1 MTKTDFTSLTRAAA
15 VLIATIVMTGCAG
28 SAYKKGYTAGQNGDW
43 DAAVEQYREAVQS
56 HPNRPEYKIA
66 LERAMLTASQQHLDA
81 ARLAEARLQWEE
93 ALREY
98 RRASELDPPNR
109 MLAGK
114 VGEIERRIRDDVEAA
129 ARSRNSLE
137 QMREVARRAG
147 PPPLFNLNTALPA
160 IRLQDTSL
168 RTILNAIAQAAGINV
183 QYDSSF
189 NDRPYSVNLE
199 NVTLQDALNQV
210 LLSNNL
216 FFKVL
221 NQRTIIV
228 AQDSLANRTKYED
241 QVIRTFYLNHADSGE
256 IVQLLNQVARLGNQ
270 QVNPQIAA
278 TKSSNTITV
287 RGTTTMVDIIER
299 LIEANDNPRAEV
311 VIDVQILE
319 VNRRRAKQFGLDLGS
334 YSIGAA
340 FSPEVD
346 PRGGTATGGTTTGGT
361 TTTAAGGALGS
372 PAFNANSISR
382 GISTADFYLA
392 VPQAVVRF
400 LATDNETKL
409 IAKPQLRGSE
419 GSKLS
424 LALGEEIPVPST
436 TFTPIATGGANFNPL
451 TSFNYRPIGVNV
463 DITPRVTLEGD
474 IIMDLI
480 VENSARGSDVTV
492 AGTTIPGFVTR
503 KVTTRLRL
511 RDGESNLLAGLLSET
526 ERKSMRG
533 FPGLL
538 HLPIISTLFAANERE
553 VDQTD
558 IIMLL
563 TPRIVRTQELT
574 QQDLNP
580 IYIGTANYPAL
591 GGTPPLIQT
600 DPAQDAAPANAGG
613 PAAAPTAPGAGQSI
627 APPGSGPIPGT
638 TTLPPAP
645 RPGPESSP
653 TQTPVPPPPPQ
664 GGANIPPVT
673 TSPTGVPQVPGGS
686 PAVQPLPAA
695 AGGQVLLSV
704 PGNDFRVG
712 AGPYTVPISVT
723 NASRLSTVA
732 LTVTYNPAVIR
743 VRTVQEG
750 SFMRTGGSNA
760 SFTQQ
765 GDPNGGRVDIAILR
779 PGDATGVA
787 GTGVLA
793 ALVFDAVAPGNANL
807 MITGTATAPGG
818 APLPMQFM
826 TPPAVTVR

>member
-1 MTKTDFTSLTRAAA
+1 MTNADFISLRRFAA
-15 VLIATIVMTGCAG
+15 VIAATVLMAGCAG
-28 SAYKKGYTAGQNGDW
+28 SAYKRGYTAGQNGSW
-43 DAAVEQYREAVQS
+43 DEAVEQYRQAVQE
-56 HPNRPEYKIA
+56 HPNKPEYKIA

-81 ARLAEARLQWEE
+81 ARIAEARMQFEE

-114 VGEIERRIRDDVEAA
+114 VGEIERRLRDDAEAA
-129 ARSRNSLE
+129 ARSRNTLE
-137 QMREVARRAG
+137 QMRETARRAA
-147 PPPLFNLNTALPA
+147 PPPLFNLNTVLPA

-183 QYDSSF
+183 QYDTSF
-189 NDRPYSVNLE
+189 QDRPFSVNLE

-210 LLSNNL
+210 LLSNSL
-216 FFKVL
+216 FFKVV

-228 AQDSLANRTKYED
+228 AQDTLQNRTKYED

-256 IVQLLNQVARLGNQ
+256 IVQLLNQIARLGGQ

-319 VNRRRAKQFGLDLGS
+319 VNRRRAKQFGLDLGT

-340 FSPEVD
+340 FSPEID
-346 PRGGTATGGTTTGGT
+346 PRGGSTTTPATPGGAATATPPATGGS
-361 TTTAAGGALGS
+361 LSS
-372 PAFNANSISR
+372 PPFNANSISR

-392 VPQAVVRF
+392 VPQAIVRF
-400 LATDNETKL
+400 LATDSETKI

-451 TSFNYRPIGVNV
+451 TSYNYRPVGVNV
-463 DITPRVTLEGD
+463 DITPRVTLDGD

-480 VENSARGSDVTV
+480 VENSARGGDVVV
-492 AGTTIPGFVTR
+492 AGTTIPGFISR

-538 HLPIISTLFAANERE
+538 HLPVISSLFAANERE

-574 QQDLNP
+574 QSDLNP
-580 IYIGTANYPAL
+580 IYIGTQSYPAV

-600 DPAQDAAPANAGG
+600 EPDIAPAYAAAPAPNPPAGG
-613 PAAAPTAPGAGQSI
+613 ASVP
-627 APPGSGPIPGT
+627 PPGSGPIPGT
-638 TTLPPAP
+638 TTLPQPGAPAA
-645 RPGPESSP
+645 
-653 TQTPVPPPPPQ
+653 PPPQ
-664 GGANIPPVT
+664 TPAPAGGAQIPPAAAAPPVVPPAAAAT
-673 TSPTGVPQVPGGS
+673 PT
-686 PAVQPLPAA
+686 VQPLPAPT
-695 AGGQVLLSV
+695 GGQVLLSV
-704 PGNDFRVG
+704 PGNDFRTG

-723 NASRLSTVA
+723 GASRLSTVS
-732 LTVTYNPAVIR
+732 LTVTYNPAVLR

-750 SFMRTGGSNA
+750 SFMRTGGANA
-760 SFTQQ
+760 EFTQQ
-765 GDPNGGRVDIAILR
+765 GDPNGGRIDIAILR
-779 PGDATGVA
+779 PGDTTGVA
-787 GTGVLA
+787 GTGVLG

-807 MITGTATAPGG
+807 TITGTATAPGG
-818 APLPMQFM
+818 APLQLQFM
-826 TPPAVTVR
+826 MPPAVTVR

>member
-1 MTKTDFTSLTRAAA
+1 MTNADFTSLKRSTAVFVVA
-15 VLIATIVMTGCAG
+15 VLLAGCGGG
-28 SAYKKGYTAGQNGDW
+28 SAYKKGYTAAQNGDW
-43 DAAVEQYREAVQS
+43 DDAVEQYRIAVQE
-56 HPNRPEYKIA
+56 HPNQPEYKIA
-66 LERAMLTASQQHLDA
+66 LERAMITASQQHLDA
-81 ARLAEARLQWEE
+81 ARLAEARMQWEE

-109 MLAGK
+109 MLASK
-114 VGEIERRIRDDVEAA
+114 ASDIEHKIRDEVEAS
-129 ARSRNSLE
+129 ARSRSTME
-137 QMREVARRAG
+137 QMRETARRAG
-147 PPPLFNLNTALPA
+147 PPPLFNLNTVLPA
-160 IRLQDTSL
+160 IRLSDTSL
-168 RTILNAIAQAAGINV
+168 RTILNAIAQAAGINI
-183 QYDSSF
+183 QYDTSF
-189 NDRPYSVNLE
+189 TDRPFSVNLE

-210 LLSNNL
+210 LLANGL

-256 IVQLLNQVARLGNQ
+256 LVQLLNQVGRLGGQ
-270 QVNPQIAA
+270 QVPPQIAA

-299 LIEANDNPRAEV
+299 LIQANDNPRAEV

-319 VNRRRAKQFGLDLGS
+319 VNRQRAKQFGLDLGT
-334 YSIGAA
+334 YSIGGA

-346 PRGGTATGGTTTGGT
+346 PRGGSVTAGGAGTGGNAGTAT
-361 TTTAAGGALGS
+361 AGALGS
-372 PAFNANSISR
+372 PAFNANTISR

-400 LATDNETKL
+400 LATDSETKI

-419 GSKLS
+419 GTKLS

-451 TSFNYRPIGVNV
+451 TSYNYRPVGVNV
-463 DITPRVTLEGD
+463 DITPRVTLDGD
-474 IIMDLI
+474 VIMDLI
-480 VENSARGSDVTV
+480 VENSARGSDVVV
-492 AGTTIPGFVTR
+492 AGTTIPGFVSR

-538 HLPIISTLFAANERE
+538 HIPVISAMFASNDTQ
-553 VDQTD
+553 VQQTD

-574 QQDLNP
+574 QQDLDP
-580 IYIGTANYPAL
+580 IFIGTANYPAL
-591 GGTPPLIQT
+591 GGTPPLIQVE
-600 DPAQDAAPANAGG
+600 PGA
-613 PAAAPTAPGAGQSI
+613 PAAAPAAPGAVPAPAAPGAGLSV

-638 TTLPPAP
+638 TTLPPA
-645 RPGPESSP
+645 
-653 TQTPVPPPPPQ
+653 
-664 GGANIPPVT
+664 
-673 TSPTGVPQVPGGS
+673 
-686 PAVQPLPAA
+686 AA
-695 AGGQVLLSV
+695 APAPALPPTLAGPTAAAAAPPANVPAGTPGVQALPTATGGQVLLSV
-704 PGNDFRVG
+704 PGNDFRTG
-712 AGPYTVPISVT
+712 AGPYTVPITVT
-723 NASRLSTVA
+723 GTSRLSTVS

-750 SFMRTGGSNA
+750 SFMRTGGGNA

-765 GDPNGGRVDIAILR
+765 ADPNGGRIDIAILR
-779 PGDATGVA
+779 TNDTTGVA
-787 GTGVLA
+787 GTGVLG
-793 ALVFDAVAPGNANL
+793 ALIFDAIAPGNANL
-807 MITGTATAPGG
+807 SISGSATAPGG
-818 APLPMQFM
+818 APLPLQFM
-826 TPPAVTVR
+826 APPSVTVR

>member
-1 MTKTDFTSLTRAAA
+1 MTNADFTSLKRSTAVFVVA
-15 VLIATIVMTGCAG
+15 VLLAGCGGG
-28 SAYKKGYTAGQNGDW
+28 SAYKKGYTAAQNGDW
-43 DAAVEQYREAVQS
+43 DDAVEQYRIAVQE
-56 HPNRPEYKIA
+56 HPNQPEYKIA
-66 LERAMLTASQQHLDA
+66 LERAMITASQQHLDA
-81 ARLAEARLQWEE
+81 ARLAEARMQWEE

-109 MLAGK
+109 MLASK
-114 VGEIERRIRDDVEAA
+114 ASDIEHKIRDEVEAS
-129 ARSRNSLE
+129 ARSRSTME
-137 QMREVARRAG
+137 QMRETARRAG
-147 PPPLFNLNTALPA
+147 PPPLFNLNTVLPA
-160 IRLQDTSL
+160 IRLSDTSL
-168 RTILNAIAQAAGINV
+168 RTILNAIAQAAGINI
-183 QYDSSF
+183 QYDTSF
-189 NDRPYSVNLE
+189 NDRPFSVNLE

-210 LLSNNL
+210 LLANGL

-256 IVQLLNQVARLGNQ
+256 LVQLLNQVGRLGGQ
-270 QVNPQIAA
+270 QVPPQIAA

-299 LIEANDNPRAEV
+299 LIQANDNPRAEV

-319 VNRRRAKQFGLDLGS
+319 VNRQRAKQFGLDLGT
-334 YSIGAA
+334 YSIGGA

-346 PRGGTATGGTTTGGT
+346 PRGGSVTAGGAGTGGNAGTAT
-361 TTTAAGGALGS
+361 AGALGS
-372 PAFNANSISR
+372 PAFNANTISR

-400 LATDNETKL
+400 LATDSETKI

-419 GSKLS
+419 GTKLS

-451 TSFNYRPIGVNV
+451 TSYNYRPVGVNV
-463 DITPRVTLEGD
+463 DITPRVTLDGD
-474 IIMDLI
+474 VIMDLI
-480 VENSARGSDVTV
+480 VENSARGSDVVV
-492 AGTTIPGFVTR
+492 AGTTIPGFVSR

-538 HLPIISTLFAANERE
+538 HIPVISAMFASNDTQ
-553 VDQTD
+553 VQQTD

-574 QQDLNP
+574 QQDLDP
-580 IYIGTANYPAL
+580 IFIGTANYPAL
-591 GGTPPLIQT
+591 GGTPPLIQVEPT
-600 DPAQDAAPANAGG
+600 A
-613 PAAAPTAPGAGQSI
+613 PAAAPAAPGAAPAPAVPGAGLSV

-638 TTLPPAP
+638 TTLPPAAAAP
-645 RPGPESSP
+645 APALPPTLAGPN
-653 TQTPVPPPPPQ
+653 
-664 GGANIPPVT
+664 A
-673 TSPTGVPQVPGGS
+673 
-686 PAVQPLPAA
+686 PAA
-695 AGGQVLLSV
+695 APPANVPAGTPGVQALPTATGGQVLLSV
-704 PGNDFRVG
+704 PGNDFRTG
-712 AGPYTVPISVT
+712 AGPYTVPITVT
-723 NASRLSTVA
+723 GTSRLSTVS

-750 SFMRTGGSNA
+750 SFMRTGGGNA

-765 GDPNGGRVDIAILR
+765 ADPNGGRIDIAILR
-779 PGDATGVA
+779 TNDTTGVA
-787 GTGVLA
+787 GTGVLG
-793 ALVFDAVAPGNANL
+793 ALIFDAIAPGNANL
-807 MITGTATAPGG
+807 SISGSATAPGG
-818 APLPMQFM
+818 APLPLQFM
-826 TPPAVTVR
+826 APPSVTVR

>member
-1 MTKTDFTSLTRAAA
+1 MTNADFTSLKRSTAVFVVA
-15 VLIATIVMTGCAG
+15 VLMAGCGGG
-28 SAYKKGYTAGQNGDW
+28 SAYKKGYTAAQNGDW
-43 DAAVEQYREAVQS
+43 DDAVEQYRIAVQE
-56 HPNRPEYKIA
+56 HPNQPEYKIA
-66 LERAMLTASQQHLDA
+66 LERAMITASQQHLDA
-81 ARLAEARLQWEE
+81 ARLAEARMQWEE

-114 VGEIERRIRDDVEAA
+114 ASDIEHKIRDEVEAS
-129 ARSRNSLE
+129 ARSRSTME
-137 QMREVARRAG
+137 QMRETARRAG
-147 PPPLFNLNTALPA
+147 PPPLFNLNTVLPA
-160 IRLQDTSL
+160 IRLSDTSL
-168 RTILNAIAQAAGINV
+168 RTILNAIAQAAGINI
-183 QYDSSF
+183 QYDTSF
-189 NDRPYSVNLE
+189 NDRPFSVNLE

-210 LLSNNL
+210 LLANGL

-256 IVQLLNQVARLGNQ
+256 LVQLLNQVGRLGGQ
-270 QVNPQIAA
+270 QVPPQIAA

-299 LIEANDNPRAEV
+299 LIDANDNPRAEV

-319 VNRRRAKQFGLDLGS
+319 VNRRRAKQFGLDLGT
-334 YSIGAA
+334 YSIGGT

-346 PRGGTATGGTTTGGT
+346 PRGGTVT
-361 TTTAAGGALGS
+361 AGGAGTGGNAGTATAGALAS
-372 PAFNANSISR
+372 PAFNANTISR

-400 LATDNETKL
+400 LATDSETKI

-419 GSKLS
+419 GTKLS

-451 TSFNYRPIGVNV
+451 TSYNYRPVGVNV

-474 IIMDLI
+474 VIMDLT
-480 VENSARGSDVTV
+480 VENSARGGDVVV
-492 AGTTIPGFVTR
+492 AGTTIPGFVSR

-538 HLPIISTLFAANERE
+538 HVPIISSLFAANERE

-580 IYIGTANYPAL
+580 IFIGTANYPAL
-591 GGTPPLIQT
+591 GGTPPLIQVE
-600 DPAQDAAPANAGG
+600 PGA
-613 PAAAPTAPGAGQSI
+613 PAAAPAAPGAAPAPAVPGVGLSV

-638 TTLPPAP
+638 TTLPPAAAA
-645 RPGPESSP
+645 
-653 TQTPVPPPPPQ
+653 PPPALPPALA
-664 GGANIPPVT
+664 G
-673 TSPTGVPQVPGGS
+673 PT
-686 PAVQPLPAA
+686 PAA
-695 AGGQVLLSV
+695 AAPPANVPAGTPGVQALPTGTGGQVLLSV
-704 PGNDFRVG
+704 PGNDFRTG
-712 AGPYTVPISVT
+712 AGPYTVPITVT
-723 NASRLSTVA
+723 GTSRLSTVS

-750 SFMRTGGSNA
+750 SFMRTGGGNA

-765 GDPNGGRVDIAILR
+765 ADPNGGRIDIAILR
-779 PGDATGVA
+779 TNDTTGVA
-787 GTGVLA
+787 GTGVLG
-793 ALVFDAVAPGNANL
+793 ALIFDAIGAGNANL
-807 MITGTATAPGG
+807 SISGSATAPGG
-818 APLPMQFM
+818 APLQLQFM
-826 TPPAVTVR
+826 APPSVTVR

>member
-1 MTKTDFTSLTRAAA
+1 MTNAAFISLKRPAA
-15 VLIATIVMTGCAG
+15 VFVVAILLAGCGGG
-28 SAYKKGYTAGQNGDW
+28 SAYKKGFAAAQNGDW
-43 DAAVEQYREAVQS
+43 DGAVEQYRIAVQE
-56 HPNRPEYKIA
+56 HPNNPEYKIA
-66 LERAMLTASQQHLDA
+66 LERAMLTASQQHVDA
-81 ARLAEARLQWEE
+81 ARLAEARMQWEE

-114 VGEIERRIRDDVEAA
+114 VSDVEHKIRDEVEAS
-129 ARSRNSLE
+129 ARSRSTLE
-137 QMREVARRAG
+137 QMRETARRAG
-147 PPPLFNLNTALPA
+147 PPPLFNLNTVLPA
-160 IRLQDTSL
+160 IRLSDTSL

-183 QYDSSF
+183 QYDTSF
-189 NDRPYSVNLE
+189 NDRPFSVNLE

-210 LLSNNL
+210 LLSNGL

-256 IVQLLNQVARLGNQ
+256 LVQLLNQVGRLGGQ
-270 QVNPQIAA
+270 QVPPQIAA

-299 LIEANDNPRAEV
+299 LIDANDNPRAEV

-319 VNRRRAKQFGLDLGS
+319 VNRRRAKQFGLDLGT
-334 YSIGAA
+334 YSIGGT

-346 PRGGTATGGTTTGGT
+346 PRGGSVT
-361 TTTAAGGALGS
+361 AGGAGTGGNAGTATAGALTS
-372 PAFNANSISR
+372 PAFNANTISR

-400 LATDNETKL
+400 LATDSETKI

-419 GSKLS
+419 GTKLS

-451 TSFNYRPIGVNV
+451 TSYNYRPVGVNV
-463 DITPRVTLEGD
+463 DITPRVTLDGD
-474 IIMDLI
+474 IIMDLML
-480 VENSARGSDVTV
+480 ENSARGGDVVV
-492 AGTTIPGFVTR
+492 AGTTIPGFVSR

-538 HLPIISTLFAANERE
+538 HVPIISAMFAANERE

-580 IYIGTANYPAL
+580 IFIGTANYPAL

-600 DPAQDAAPANAGG
+600 EPPV
-613 PAAAPTAPGAGQSI
+613 PAAAPAAPVAPAPAPGAGLSVP
-627 APPGSGPIPGT
+627 PPGSGPIPGT
-638 TTLPPAP
+638 TTLQPPAP
-645 RPGPESSP
+645 
-653 TQTPVPPPPPQ
+653 V
-664 GGANIPPVT
+664 GG
-673 TSPTGVPQVPGGS
+673 
-686 PAVQPLPAA
+686 PAA
-695 AGGQVLLSV
+695 AAPPAVGPAPPASVPAGTPNVQALPPASGGQVLLSV
-704 PGNDFRVG
+704 PGVDFRTG
-712 AGPYTVPISVT
+712 AGPYTVPITVT
-723 NASRLSTVA
+723 GTSRLSTA
-732 LTVTYNPAVIR
+732 SLTVTYNPAVIR

-750 SFMRTGGSNA
+750 SFMRTGGANA
-760 SFTQQ
+760 TFTQQ
-765 GDPNGGRVDIAILR
+765 ADPNGGRIDIAILR
-779 PGDATGVA
+779 TNDTTGVA

-793 ALVFDAVAPGNANL
+793 ALIFDAIAPGNANL
-807 MITGTATAPGG
+807 SISGTATAAGG
-818 APLPMQFM
+818 APLQLQFVA
-826 TPPAVTVR
+826 PPAVTVR